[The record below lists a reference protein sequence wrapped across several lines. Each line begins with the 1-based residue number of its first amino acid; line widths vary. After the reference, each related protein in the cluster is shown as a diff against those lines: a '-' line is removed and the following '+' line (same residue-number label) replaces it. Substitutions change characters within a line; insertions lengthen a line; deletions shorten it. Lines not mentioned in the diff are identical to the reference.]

1 MLESTIALGLAHAYF
16 GPRWLARNRGIEG
29 REAVLAQYLG
39 LIATLSLA
47 VGFAFALLGLARML
61 RRRLEPRARHGPAR
75 AESSLEAESAEPGA
89 FACGPDPDLP
99 PPQFVGADIRSVA
112 ILFLV
117 YQAGALVFYLWGAT
131 FRDGG
136 LGAAAHMAWFALP
149 LVFGL
154 YHAWARGAFD

>member
-1 MLESTIALGLAHAYF
+1 M
-16 GPRWLARNRGIEG
+16 
-29 REAVLAQYLG
+29 LAQYLG

-47 VGFAFALLGLARML
+47 VGTAIALLGLARML
-61 RRRLEPRARHGPAR
+61 RLRPESRARSGPAR
-75 AESSLEAESAEPGA
+75 DESIREPESTEPRA

-99 PPQFVGADIRSVA
+99 PPQYAGAGLRNVA

-117 YQAGALVFYLWGAT
+117 FQAGALTLYLWGAT

-154 YHAWARGAFD
+154 YHAWARGAFE

>member
-1 MLESTIALGLAHAYF
+1 MLGSAIALRLAHAYF
-16 GPRWLARNRGIEG
+16 GSRWLARNRGIEG

-39 LIATLSLA
+39 LIATISLA
-47 VGFAFALLGLARML
+47 VGFAASLLGLARLL
-61 RRRLEPRARHGPAR
+61 RRRLESRTRSGPAR
-75 AESSLEAESAEPGA
+75 AGSSRATESTDSRA

-99 PPQFVGADIRSVA
+99 PPQFAGAGLRNVA

-117 YQAGALVFYLWGAT
+117 FQAGALTFYLWGAT

-154 YHAWARGAFD
+154 YHAWARGAFE